1 MSKEKTSK
9 NAQNPPLRK
18 GAVMPRFSPN
28 YKRSKHPLIIRA
40 IAIWRVITCRNFIL
54 IDYSEFVKDGEKG
67 RKVRPL
73 YRTNY
78 DSESEELTLKAAYL
92 MRSQNEA

>member
-1 MSKEKTSK
+1 MEHENL
-9 NAQNPPLRK
+9 NAPQKPQLNI

-28 YKRSKHPLIIRA
+28 YKRSKHPLIIRL
-40 IAIWRVITCRNFIL
+40 IALWRVITCKNFIL
-54 IDYSEFVKDGEKG
+54 IDYSEFIKNGEKG

-78 DSESEELTLKAAYL
+78 DSESEQLTLKTAYL
-92 MRSQNEA
+92 MHSKNEA